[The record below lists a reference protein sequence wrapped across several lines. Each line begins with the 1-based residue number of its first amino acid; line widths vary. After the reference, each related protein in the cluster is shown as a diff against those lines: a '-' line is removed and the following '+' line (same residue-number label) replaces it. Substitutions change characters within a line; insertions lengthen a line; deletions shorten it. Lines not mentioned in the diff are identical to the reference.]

1 MNKGAT
7 NKIVMAIAAIVLA
20 GLAVLWLIDN
30 RIIDIGYGGPSGSGQ
45 NFITIGTG
53 GVTGVY
59 YPAGGAICRLVNKGR
74 DSHGY
79 RCAVESTAG
88 SIYNLN
94 AIRNG
99 DMEFGIVQSDW
110 QYYAWNGTASFKQAG
125 PFAELR
131 SVFSIHSEGFTVVAR
146 RDSDIKTF
154 QDLKGKRVNVGNPGS
169 GQRATMDVVLDAFG
183 WTMKDFASVGE
194 FKPAEQAQA
203 LCDGKVDAVVYMV
216 GHPNGAIQEATSS
229 CDTVIVDVAGPEI
242 DKLLTEHPYYA
253 PTIIPGGLYD
263 GNEQDVR
270 TFGVKATLVTS
281 EAVDDDA
288 VYEVVKAVFENFEE
302 FCNLHPAFTYLDP
315 KRLPTEGNSAPLH
328 AGAERYFKEKGLL

>member
-1 MNKGAT
+1 
-7 NKIVMAIAAIVLA
+7 MAVAAIVLA
-20 GLAVLWLIDN
+20 GLAAVWLIDN
-30 RIIDIGYGGPSGSGQ
+30 RVFDGSYSGGSGSDQ

-74 DSHGY
+74 ETHGY

-94 AIRNG
+94 AIRNN
-99 DMEFGIVQSDW
+99 DMELGIVQSDW
-110 QYYAWNGTASFKQAG
+110 QYYAWNGTGSFKQAG
-125 PFAELR
+125 PFSELR

-146 RDSDIKTF
+146 RDSGIKTF
-154 QDLKGKRVNVGNPGS
+154 QDLKGKRVNVGNAGS

-183 WTMKDFASVGE
+183 WTLKDFSAVAE

-203 LCDGKVDAVVYMV
+203 LCDNKVDAVVYIV
-216 GHPNGAIQEATSS
+216 GHPNGAIQEATTS

-242 DKLLTEHPYYA
+242 DKLLAEHPYYA
-253 PTIIPGGLYD
+253 PTVIPGGLYD
-263 GNEQDVR
+263 GNEEDVR

-281 EAVDDDA
+281 ENVSDDA
-288 VYEVVKAVFENFEE
+288 IYEVVKAVFENFEE
-302 FCNLHPAFTYLDP
+302 FRNLHPAFTYLDP

-328 AGAERYFKEKGLL
+328 AGAERYFKEKGLLE